1 VTTRKR
7 DPLPDLFERIRFRGN
22 PVANPES
29 VIVSDHTRFTILTPR
44 LIRLEWSETGKFEDR
59 GTYAFPT
66 RYAPAPPF
74 RTHIEGKVLTIDT
87 GLLMLHH
94 TQNSGKFS
102 ADNLSITFELN
113 GERQTWVPGMPNSL
127 NLCGTRRTLDEC
139 EGDAALE
146 EGILSRAGWALF
158 DDSGSAVFNPDDGW
172 AAPRPDHEVQD
183 WYFFGYGHDYK
194 AALAEYT
201 RFGGPI
207 PLIPRFALGGWWSRY
222 WAYSERDLR
231 ALVRDF
237 ERHGLPLD
245 VLVIDMDWH
254 TPHSWTGYTWNR
266 DLFPDPPAFLKW
278 IHDKGLRVTLNLHP
292 AEGVQAFEEICPRF
306 ARAMGVD
313 PESSEPIP
321 FRPTDKRF
329 ARNYFELL
337 HHPMEDEGV
346 DFWWMDWQQGASSE
360 MKGLDPLPWINHL
373 HFHDSTRRGTR
384 PMLYS
389 RWGGLG
395 SHRYH
400 IGFSGDT
407 YAVWSALQ
415 FQPYFTATAS
425 NVAYGWWSHDIGG
438 HMGGATEP
446 ELYARWVQF
455 GALSPCLRLHAT
467 KDPRAER
474 RPWKYPQGVYHV
486 AKAAFQWRYQL
497 LPYVYTMARVAS
509 ETSIPLCRPMY
520 YDYPEEDAAYAARYQ
535 YFFGDQMIAAPIVH
549 PSDPETGMAAADV
562 WLPQGQW
569 IDYTTKETF
578 TGPRWVRLVGDL
590 NRVPML
596 MKAGAILPLATPFE
610 AMAPPHLASGTT
622 DAIPQDKLILS
633 VFPGADGAFRL
644 YEDDGITEAYKEG
657 QYEWTE
663 IRSRTEGK
671 DTWTVDIAP
680 VEGRCDA
687 LPPQRGY
694 ELRLEGSQ
702 QPQKVTIDG
711 AETADWTYDPKALT
725 TTIHVPPRD
734 KRQPVA
740 VTAVAEGGTSALGE
754 AHNRRAIL
762 SDVRRLLGDQCPRDA
777 GDVDAIL
784 HLDAPARADAVAR
797 LGGPFARAIEFVT
810 PKEAA
815 QGLGRVIVGAPA
827 QADEPYD
834 LDVTFT
840 LSRGGETERHAVQ
853 VRGATASRIL
863 DTPFAFDGRAQTT
876 RWEAQVRIA
885 WRGGRLT
892 YAHRSSV
899 LFPTIYAW
907 RALVYDRDEDPT
919 ALHQVMDAEGG
930 VDDALDWQAYPQ
942 RVGGLRNLN
951 QPHLIPFG
959 RMEAYRDKL
968 NAGQPLAGYL
978 TTAVF
983 SPDECDAVLAFRSAG
998 QATFYLN
1005 GHKVEQIEGEEEG
1018 CRPPFFRPTR
1028 RTAGMHLRAGENRLV
1043 IHTAPSRSR
1052 QPSTGTP
1059 EWFFGGAFTML
1070 DGDPMIDLVFR

>member
-1 VTTRKR
+1 VTTRKGETV
-7 DPLPDLFERIRFRGN
+7 PDLFERIRFRGN

-29 VIVSDHTRFTILTPR
+29 VVVSGHTRFTILTPR

-74 RTHIEGKVLTIDT
+74 ATHVEGKALTIDT
-87 GLLMLHH
+87 GALTLRHG
-94 TQNSGKFS
+94 QNSGRFT
-102 ADNLSITFELN
+102 ADNLSITFKLN
-113 GERQTWVPGMPNSL
+113 GERQTWVPGTPNPL
-127 NLCGTRRTLDEC
+127 NLRGTRRTLDEC

-158 DDSGSAVFNPDDGW
+158 DDSRSAVFNPDDGW
-172 AAPRPDHEVQD
+172 VVPRPDHEVQD

-201 RFGGPI
+201 GFGGPI

-222 WAYSERDLR
+222 WAYSEGDLK
-231 ALVRDF
+231 ALVGDF

-278 IHDKGLRVTLNLHP
+278 VHDKGLRVTLNLHP
-292 AEGVQAFEEICPRF
+292 AEGVQAFEEIYPRF
-306 ARAMGVD
+306 ARAMGID
-313 PESSEPIP
+313 PESSEPVL

-329 ARNYFELL
+329 VRNYFELL

-346 DFWWMDWQQGASSE
+346 DFWWMDWQQGESSE
-360 MKGLDPLPWINHL
+360 IKGLDPLPWINHL
-373 HFHDSTRRGTR
+373 HFRDSTRRGTR

-395 SHRYH
+395 NHRYH

-415 FQPYFTATAS
+415 FQLYFTATAS

-474 RPWKYPQGVYHV
+474 RPWKYPQQAYHA

-497 LPYVYTMARVAS
+497 VPYVYTMARVAS

-520 YDYPEEDAAYAARYQ
+520 YDYPEEEAAYAARYQ

-549 PSDPETGMAAADV
+549 PRDPETGMAAADV
-562 WLPQGQW
+562 WLPEGTW

-596 MKAGAILPLATPFE
+596 MKAGAILPLAAPFE

-622 DAIPQDKLILS
+622 DAIRQDKLVLS

-663 IRSRTEGK
+663 VRSRTEGK
-671 DTWTVDIAP
+671 DTWAVDIAP
-680 VEGRCDA
+680 VKGRCGA

-694 ELRLEGSQ
+694 EVRLEGSR
-702 QPQKVTIDG
+702 QPHKVAIDG
-711 AETADWTYDPKALT
+711 AEMADWTYDPEALT

-740 VTAVAEGGTSALGE
+740 VTAVAEGGMSALGE
-754 AHNRRAIL
+754 AHNRQAIL
-762 SDVRRLLGDQCPRDA
+762 SDVRRLLGDRCPRDA
-777 GDVDAIL
+777 GDVDAAL
-784 HLDAPARADAVAR
+784 RLDAPGRVDAVAR

-810 PKEAA
+810 PEEAA
-815 QGLGRVIVGAPA
+815 QQLGRVIVGAPA
-827 QADEPYD
+827 RADEPYD
-834 LDVTFT
+834 LDATFT
-840 LSRGGETERHAVQ
+840 LSRGGETEQHAVQ
-853 VRGATASRIL
+853 VKGVTSSQIL
-863 DTPFAFDGRAQTT
+863 DTPFAFDGQVQTT

-885 WRGGRLT
+885 WRGETLT
-892 YAHRSSV
+892 YAHHSSV

-907 RALVYDRDEDPT
+907 QALVYDQDEIPL

-930 VDDALDWQAYPQ
+930 VNDALGWQAYPQ
-942 RVGGLRNLN
+942 PVGGLRNLS
-951 QPHLIPFG
+951 QPHLIPFS
-959 RMEAYRDKL
+959 RMEAYRGKL
-968 NAGQPLAGYL
+968 KAGQPLAGYL
-978 TTAVF
+978 TTAVI
-983 SPDECDAVLAFRSAG
+983 SPDERDAVLAFRSAG
-998 QATFYLN
+998 QAAFYLN
-1005 GHKVEQIEGEEEG
+1005 GQKVEGIEREEEG
-1018 CRPPFFRPTR
+1018 CRPPFFRPTH
-1028 RTAGMHLRAGENRLV
+1028 RTAAMHLRAGENRLV
-1043 IHTAPSRSR
+1043 VHTMPSLARR
-1052 QPSTGTP
+1052 PSTGTP
-1059 EWFFGGAFTML
+1059 EWFFGGAFTTP